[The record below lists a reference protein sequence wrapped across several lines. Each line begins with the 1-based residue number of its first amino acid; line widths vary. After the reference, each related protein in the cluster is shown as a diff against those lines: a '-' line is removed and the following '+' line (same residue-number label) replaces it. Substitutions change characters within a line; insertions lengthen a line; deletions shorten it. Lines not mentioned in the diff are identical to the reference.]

1 VTTGSDNPYPKV
13 IVVEGTAPASPAAG
27 RQALYIDTADHKL
40 KRKNSSG
47 TVTDLEAGG
56 SALTVQD
63 EGSSLATAAT
73 TINFTGA
80 GVTASGTG
88 ATKTVNIPGG
98 GGGSSSPAPVQS
110 VRTASAQTTNQST
123 TIAAAASGNRLLVCV
138 GLLNR
143 AVTSLSCTNV
153 TWTLMKA
160 KVSST
165 THVEVWVGVVAGGS
179 SGTTLTVNTGTNDW
193 INTHVMELTDA
204 LTPTLG
210 TVSEANG
217 TTAGSLAWLAG
228 PITPTA
234 GQLVVGALAM
244 GGGAGAWP
252 SFPGVNFVTAYPGD
266 WPGSMD
272 IAYATG
278 QKMFYGTNA
287 SHAGDTYVVF
297 LAPIT

>member
-1 VTTGSDNPYPKV
+1 
-13 IVVEGTAPASPAAG
+13 
-27 RQALYIDTADHKL
+27 
-40 KRKNSSG
+40 
-47 TVTDLEAGG
+47 
-56 SALTVQD
+56 
-63 EGSSLATAAT
+63 
-73 TINFTGA
+73 
-80 GVTASGTG
+80 
-88 ATKTVNIPGG
+88 
-98 GGGSSSPAPVQS
+98 
-110 VRTASAQTTNQST
+110 
-123 TIAAAASGNRLLVCV
+123 
-138 GLLNR
+138 
-143 AVTSLSCTNV
+143 
-153 TWTLMKA
+153 MKA